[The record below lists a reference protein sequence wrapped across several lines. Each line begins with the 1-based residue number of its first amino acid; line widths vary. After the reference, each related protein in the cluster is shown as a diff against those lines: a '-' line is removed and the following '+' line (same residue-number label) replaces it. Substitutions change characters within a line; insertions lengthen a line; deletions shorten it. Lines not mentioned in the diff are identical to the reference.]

1 MQQNTQYTEYSNK
14 NSSHPSI
21 STIKRFNRKAQP
33 HNSQGFSKKGG
44 ETRLTPREGVSLVE
58 SYYMWELFYL
68 F

>member
-21 STIKRFNRKAQP
+21 STIKRFNRKTQP

-44 ETRLTPREGVSLVE
+44 EDRPTPSLGVGLSK

>member
-21 STIKRFNRKAQP
+21 STIKRFNRKAKP
-33 HNSQGFSKKGG
+33 HNSRGFSKKGG
-44 ETRLTPREGVSLVE
+44 EGRLTPSLGVSPAK

>member
-33 HNSQGFSKKGG
+33 HNSQDFSKKGG
-44 ETRLTPREGVSLVE
+44 ERQAHS
-58 SYYMWELFYL
+58 
-68 F
+68 